1 MNDTSRKLLLA
12 INRLPALRNVEKQ
25 RLVEKIKSLAEFA
38 ELNLEKLNS
47 LCGRQLRPR
56 DLDIRDII
64 RNAEHDLRSLRLHN
78 IDMLTYADFPASLLK
93 IDDPPFLLFVRGN
106 PIGDISSP
114 CVGLVGTRRPTANAI
129 AVANEFGGR
138 VADCRHTVVS
148 GLAIGIDTVAMT
160 AAVLHGGRV
169 IAVIANGIDHIYP
182 KENTGL
188 AAQICEAGGSIVSE
202 YAPGVS
208 PQRFRFPARNRLIS
222 ALSDATIII
231 EAPDNSGA
239 LITARYALQHK
250 KSLYVHEQAL
260 RDNTTLFDDEQ
271 LNRDIKIIKEYQD
284 IKWSGSRAQTAPLR
298 RCIA

>member
-1 MNDTSRKLLLA
+1 MKRISVFSDRQTMNDTSRKLLLA

-78 IDMLTYADFPASLLK
+78 IDMLTYADFPAPLLK

-129 AVANEFGGR
+129 SVANEFGSR

-169 IAVIANGIDHIYP
+169 IAVIANGIDHI
-182 KENTGL
+182 
-188 AAQICEAGGSIVSE
+188 
-202 YAPGVS
+202 
-208 PQRFRFPARNRLIS
+208 
-222 ALSDATIII
+222 LSKRKYRVGCT
-231 EAPDNSGA
+231 N
-239 LITARYALQHK
+239 L
-250 KSLYVHEQAL
+250 
-260 RDNTTLFDDEQ
+260 
-271 LNRDIKIIKEYQD
+271 
-284 IKWSGSRAQTAPLR
+284 
-298 RCIA
+298 

>member
-1 MNDTSRKLLLA
+1 M
-12 INRLPALRNVEKQ
+12 
-25 RLVEKIKSLAEFA
+25 
-38 ELNLEKLNS
+38 EL
-47 LCGRQLRPR
+47 
-56 DLDIRDII
+56 II
-64 RNAEHDLRSLRLHN
+64 
-78 IDMLTYADFPASLLK
+78 F
-93 IDDPPFLLFVRGN
+93 
-106 PIGDISSP
+106 
-114 CVGLVGTRRPTANAI
+114 
-129 AVANEFGGR
+129 
-138 VADCRHTVVS
+138 
-148 GLAIGIDTVAMT
+148 
-160 AAVLHGGRV
+160 
-169 IAVIANGIDHIYP
+169 YP

-284 IKWSGSRAQTAPLR
+284 IKWSGPRAQTAPLR